1 MTKQEAAIKYITE
14 NYLEFNRLRHD
25 IVSDK
30 LQIRMEADLE
40 SSTTQGAS
48 VQRSKAA
55 VQNGSELWREMT
67 KHDINSIVCHCAQ
80 EYDANITSREVM
92 TALQSDLI
100 PDVHPLREYIN
111 ALPAWKPESG
121 DWIDF
126 VASQVRV
133 KNNDN
138 KVSGNNNDNT
148 DNLRPN
154 QYPLGAQ
161 GEENTQQ
168 PKQLDST
175 TFQSTPFAHEA
186 HRGPRC
192 SQQHSERLGEAYKN
206 DNIDNFR
213 GNQYPCRDEDDLNQQ
228 LKQLDSTTYSA
239 RNNTA
244 SGEGNNT
251 TPDRPRGLSER
262 TSCCQTTTLLD
273 RPYGAE
279 RPMNLTGEAD
289 LTVSEAHDLTSN
301 SSQRERSEA
310 ERLWRVC
317 FKKWFVAMVA
327 SWMKDEVVNH
337 QVLVLI
343 GKQGIF
349 KTTWLEHLI
358 PPHLR
363 AYACKLANSN
373 DLNKDERL
381 RIAEFGLIS
390 LDEIDSMNNRELNQ
404 LKSVITATDVNER
417 AAYAYTKERRVRLAS
432 FCASGNRRDFLTDI
446 TGNRRW
452 LPFEVESIQNPFYSI
467 LPYEQMYA
475 QAWALAQDPMFSYW
489 FDLDE
494 IEVLEEHNQHFRDE
508 SNEEQLLP
516 ILFDVPAEG
525 RGEFMTTAQ
534 ISERLV
540 SYGNIK
546 KPMALSRLGMVLGGI
561 GYRAVTRKI
570 NNTRA
575 RGWIVYQRDTEEINS
590 LKRLL
595 KDG

>member
-14 NYLEFNRLRHD
+14 NYLDFNRLRHD
-25 IVSDK
+25 VVADK
-30 LQIRMEADLE
+30 LQVRLLGDEAKGKRQE
-40 SSTTQGAS
+40 YW
-48 VQRSKAA
+48 K
-55 VQNGSELWREMT
+55 ELS

-100 PDVHPLREYIN
+100 PDVHPLREYV
-111 ALPAWKPESG
+111 LSCGEWTEEQP
-121 DWIDF
+121 DWIDL

-133 KNNDN
+133 K
-138 KVSGNNNDNT
+138 
-148 DNLRPN
+148 
-154 QYPLGAQ
+154 PLG
-161 GEENTQQ
+161 
-168 PKQLDST
+168 D
-175 TFQSTPFAHEA
+175 EA
-186 HRGPRC
+186 KGD
-192 SQQHSERLGEAYKN
+192 K
-206 DNIDNFR
+206 
-213 GNQYPCRDEDDLNQQ
+213 
-228 LKQLDSTTYSA
+228 A
-239 RNNTA
+239 R
-244 SGEGNNT
+244 GEG
-251 TPDRPRGLSER
+251 
-262 TSCCQTTTLLD
+262 
-273 RPYGAE
+273 
-279 RPMNLTGEAD
+279 
-289 LTVSEAHDLTSN
+289 
-301 SSQRERSEA
+301 
-310 ERLWRVC
+310 LWRAC

-327 SWMKDEVVNH
+327 SWMNDEVVNH

-432 FCASGNRRDFLTDI
+432 FCASGNRREFLTDI

-452 LPFEVESIQNPFYSI
+452 LPFEVEEIQNPFFTL
-467 LPYEQMYA
+467 LPYERMYA

-540 SYGNIK
+540 TYGNIK
-546 KPMALSRLGMVLGGI
+546 KPMAIGRLGVLLGQRGYRSVQRQLGGH
-561 GYRAVTRKI
+561 
-570 NNTRA
+570 RA
-575 RGWIVYQRDTEEINS
+575 RGWIVYQRDTNEIDS
-590 LKRLL
+590 MKKLL
-595 KDG
+595 AK

>member
-1 MTKQEAAIKYITE
+1 MTKQECAIKYITE
-14 NYLEFNRLRHD
+14 NYLDYRRLRHD
-25 IVSDK
+25 IVTDK
-30 LQIRMEADLE
+30 LQVRVAHSLE
-40 SSTTQGAS
+40 DAS
-48 VQRSKAA
+48 L
-55 VQNGSELWREMT
+55 QNAPEGLQFRGSEYWREMT
-67 KHDINSIVCHCAQ
+67 KHDINSIVCHAAQ

-100 PDVHPLREYIN
+100 PDVHPLREYVLSCGEWT
-111 ALPAWKPESG
+111 AEQP
-121 DWIDF
+121 DWIDL

-133 KNNDN
+133 RE
-138 KVSGNNNDNT
+138 SAT
-148 DNLRPN
+148 DRCEAPVDRHFVAVDGRSAAPEDRPTGCSVLR
-154 QYPLGAQ
+154 
-161 GEENTQQ
+161 E
-168 PKQLDST
+168 S
-175 TFQSTPFAHEA
+175 
-186 HRGPRC
+186 
-192 SQQHSERLGEAYKN
+192 
-206 DNIDNFR
+206 
-213 GNQYPCRDEDDLNQQ
+213 
-228 LKQLDSTTYSA
+228 
-239 RNNTA
+239 TA
-244 SGEGNNT
+244 SIT
-251 TPDRPRGLSER
+251 SDPQCSASE
-262 TSCCQTTTLLD
+262 TN
-273 RPYGAE
+273 Y
-279 RPMNLTGEAD
+279 
-289 LTVSEAHDLTSN
+289 SEANYSEP
-301 SSQRERSEA
+301 RERSKA
-310 ERLWRVC
+310 DALWRVC

-343 GKQGIF
+343 GRQGIY

-452 LPFEVESIQNPFYSI
+452 LPFEVESIQNPFYTI
-467 LPYEQMYA
+467 LPYERMYA
-475 QAWALAQDPMFSYW
+475 QAWALAQDPLFSYW

-525 RGEFMTTAQ
+525 KGEFMTTAQ

-540 SYGNIK
+540 TYGNIK
-546 KPMALSRLGMVLGGI
+546 KPMALGRLGVLMGSM
-561 GYRAVTRKI
+561 GYRSVTRG
-570 NNTRA
+570 NRQA
-575 RGWIVYQRDTEEINS
+575 RLRGWIVYQRDTEEIAAN
-590 LKRLL
+590 KKLL
-595 KDG
+595 AKECVTV

>member
-14 NYLEFNRLRHD
+14 NYLDFNRLRHD

-30 LQIRMEADLE
+30 LQIRMDLE
-40 SSTTQGAS
+40 EVKG
-48 VQRSKAA
+48 
-55 VQNGSELWREMT
+55 GEYWREMT

-100 PDVHPLREYIN
+100 PDVHPLREYV
-111 ALPAWKPESG
+111 LSCGEWTEEQP
-121 DWIDF
+121 DWIDW
-126 VASQVRV
+126 VAQQVTV
-133 KNNDN
+133 K
-138 KVSGNNNDNT
+138 
-148 DNLRPN
+148 
-154 QYPLGAQ
+154 PLG
-161 GEENTQQ
+161 
-168 PKQLDST
+168 D
-175 TFQSTPFAHEA
+175 EA
-186 HRGPRC
+186 KGD
-192 SQQHSERLGEAYKN
+192 K
-206 DNIDNFR
+206 
-213 GNQYPCRDEDDLNQQ
+213 
-228 LKQLDSTTYSA
+228 A
-239 RNNTA
+239 R
-244 SGEGNNT
+244 GEG
-251 TPDRPRGLSER
+251 
-262 TSCCQTTTLLD
+262 
-273 RPYGAE
+273 
-279 RPMNLTGEAD
+279 
-289 LTVSEAHDLTSN
+289 
-301 SSQRERSEA
+301 
-310 ERLWRVC
+310 LWRGC

-452 LPFEVESIQNPFYSI
+452 LPFEVESIQNPFYTI
-467 LPYEQMYA
+467 LPYERMYA
-475 QAWALAQDPMFSYW
+475 QAWALAQDPLFSYW

-494 IEVLEEHNQHFRDE
+494 IEVLEQHNQHFRDE

-525 RGEFMTTAQ
+525 KGEFMTTAQ

-540 SYGNIK
+540 TYGNIK
-546 KPMALSRLGMVLGGI
+546 KPMALSRLGMVLGTAGFK
-561 GYRAVTRKI
+561 ATKRKI
-570 NNTRA
+570 GNIQT
-575 RGWIVYQRDTEEINS
+575 RGWIVYQRDTDEIS
-590 LKRLL
+590 ALKRIL
-595 KDG
+595 KD

>member
-14 NYLEFNRLRHD
+14 NYLDFNRLRHD

-30 LQIRMEADLE
+30 LQIRMDLE
-40 SSTTQGAS
+40 EVKG
-48 VQRSKAA
+48 
-55 VQNGSELWREMT
+55 GEYWREMT

-100 PDVHPLREYIN
+100 PDVHPLREYV
-111 ALPAWKPESG
+111 LSCREWTEEQP
-121 DWIDF
+121 DWIDW
-126 VASQVRV
+126 VAQQVTV
-133 KNNDN
+133 K
-138 KVSGNNNDNT
+138 
-148 DNLRPN
+148 
-154 QYPLGAQ
+154 
-161 GEENTQQ
+161 
-168 PKQLDST
+168 
-175 TFQSTPFAHEA
+175 PFGDEA
-186 HRGPRC
+186 KGD
-192 SQQHSERLGEAYKN
+192 K
-206 DNIDNFR
+206 
-213 GNQYPCRDEDDLNQQ
+213 
-228 LKQLDSTTYSA
+228 A
-239 RNNTA
+239 R
-244 SGEGNNT
+244 GEG
-251 TPDRPRGLSER
+251 
-262 TSCCQTTTLLD
+262 
-273 RPYGAE
+273 
-279 RPMNLTGEAD
+279 
-289 LTVSEAHDLTSN
+289 
-301 SSQRERSEA
+301 
-310 ERLWRVC
+310 LWRGC

-452 LPFEVESIQNPFYSI
+452 LPFEVESIQNPFYTL
-467 LPYEQMYA
+467 LPYERMYA
-475 QAWALAQDPMFSYW
+475 QAWALAQDPLFSYW

-525 RGEFMTTAQ
+525 KGEFMTTAQ

-540 SYGNIK
+540 TYGNIK
-546 KPMALSRLGMVLGGI
+546 KPMALSRLGMVLGAAGYQSTRPKI
-561 GYRAVTRKI
+561 GGRLI
-570 NNTRA
+570 
-575 RGWIVYQRDTEEINS
+575 RGWLVYQRDTDEIAS

-595 KDG
+595 KE

>member
-100 PDVHPLREYIN
+100 PDVPPLREYIN

-126 VASQVRV
+126 VAQQV
-133 KNNDN
+133 KI
-138 KVSGNNNDNT
+138 K
-148 DNLRPN
+148 
-154 QYPLGAQ
+154 PLG
-161 GEENTQQ
+161 
-168 PKQLDST
+168 D
-175 TFQSTPFAHEA
+175 EA
-186 HRGPRC
+186 KGD
-192 SQQHSERLGEAYKN
+192 K
-206 DNIDNFR
+206 
-213 GNQYPCRDEDDLNQQ
+213 
-228 LKQLDSTTYSA
+228 A
-239 RNNTA
+239 R
-244 SGEGNNT
+244 GEG
-251 TPDRPRGLSER
+251 
-262 TSCCQTTTLLD
+262 
-273 RPYGAE
+273 
-279 RPMNLTGEAD
+279 
-289 LTVSEAHDLTSN
+289 
-301 SSQRERSEA
+301 
-310 ERLWRVC
+310 LWRVC

-575 RGWIVYQRDTEEINS
+575 RGWIVYQRDTEEINR

>member
-14 NYLEFNRLRHD
+14 NYLDYRRLRHD
-25 IVSDK
+25 IVADK
-30 LQIRMEADLE
+30 LQVRLLGDEAKGKRQE
-40 SSTTQGAS
+40 YW
-48 VQRSKAA
+48 K
-55 VQNGSELWREMT
+55 ELS

-100 PDVHPLREYIN
+100 PDVHPLREYV
-111 ALPAWKPESG
+111 LSCGEWTEEQP
-121 DWIDF
+121 DWIDW
-126 VASQVRV
+126 VAQQVTV
-133 KNNDN
+133 K
-138 KVSGNNNDNT
+138 
-148 DNLRPN
+148 
-154 QYPLGAQ
+154 PLG
-161 GEENTQQ
+161 
-168 PKQLDST
+168 D
-175 TFQSTPFAHEA
+175 EA
-186 HRGPRC
+186 KGDKARG
-192 SQQHSERLGEAYKN
+192 
-206 DNIDNFR
+206 
-213 GNQYPCRDEDDLNQQ
+213 
-228 LKQLDSTTYSA
+228 
-239 RNNTA
+239 
-244 SGEGNNT
+244 
-251 TPDRPRGLSER
+251 
-262 TSCCQTTTLLD
+262 
-273 RPYGAE
+273 
-279 RPMNLTGEAD
+279 
-289 LTVSEAHDLTSN
+289 
-301 SSQRERSEA
+301 
-310 ERLWRVC
+310 ERLWRGC

-452 LPFEVESIQNPFYSI
+452 LPFEVESIQNPFYTL
-467 LPYEQMYA
+467 LPYERMYA
-475 QAWALAQDPMFSYW
+475 QAWALAQDPLFSYW

-525 RGEFMTTAQ
+525 KGEFMTTAQ

-540 SYGNIK
+540 TYGNIK
-546 KPMALSRLGMVLGGI
+546 KPMAMSRLGMVLGAAGYQSTRPKI
-561 GYRAVTRKI
+561 GGRLI
-570 NNTRA
+570 
-575 RGWIVYQRDTEEINS
+575 RGWLVYQRDTDEIAS
-590 LKRLL
+590 LKRIL
-595 KDG
+595 KE

>member
-14 NYLEFNRLRHD
+14 NYLNYRRLRHD
-25 IVSDK
+25 IVADK
-30 LQIRMEADLE
+30 LQIRMADSLSAPHNATSVIGDPAE
-40 SSTTQGAS
+40 DAS
-48 VQRSKAA
+48 L
-55 VQNGSELWREMT
+55 QNAPMGLQFRGSESWREMT

-100 PDVHPLREYIN
+100 PDVHPLREYVLSCGEWT
-111 ALPAWKPESG
+111 AEQP
-121 DWIDF
+121 DWIDW
-126 VASQVRV
+126 VTQQVTV
-133 KNNDN
+133 K
-138 KVSGNNNDNT
+138 
-148 DNLRPN
+148 
-154 QYPLGAQ
+154 PLG
-161 GEENTQQ
+161 
-168 PKQLDST
+168 D
-175 TFQSTPFAHEA
+175 EA
-186 HRGPRC
+186 KGD
-192 SQQHSERLGEAYKN
+192 K
-206 DNIDNFR
+206 
-213 GNQYPCRDEDDLNQQ
+213 
-228 LKQLDSTTYSA
+228 A
-239 RNNTA
+239 R
-244 SGEGNNT
+244 GEG
-251 TPDRPRGLSER
+251 
-262 TSCCQTTTLLD
+262 
-273 RPYGAE
+273 
-279 RPMNLTGEAD
+279 
-289 LTVSEAHDLTSN
+289 
-301 SSQRERSEA
+301 
-310 ERLWRVC
+310 LWRGC

-452 LPFEVESIQNPFYSI
+452 LPFEVESIQNPFYTI
-467 LPYEQMYA
+467 LPYERMYA
-475 QAWALAQDPMFSYW
+475 QAWALAQDPLFSYW

-525 RGEFMTTAQ
+525 KGEFMTTAQ

-540 SYGNIK
+540 TYGNIK
-546 KPMALSRLGMVLGGI
+546 KPMALSRLGMVLGAAGYQSTRPKI
-561 GYRAVTRKI
+561 GGRLI
-570 NNTRA
+570 
-575 RGWIVYQRDTEEINS
+575 RGWLVYQRDTDEIAS

-595 KDG
+595 KE

>member
-14 NYLEFNRLRHD
+14 NYLDYRRLRHD

-30 LQIRMEADLE
+30 LQIRMADSLE
-40 SSTTQGAS
+40 D
-48 VQRSKAA
+48 AA
-55 VQNGSELWREMT
+55 LSGYSLEFKGGEYWREMT

-100 PDVHPLREYIN
+100 PDVHPLREYV
-111 ALPAWKPESG
+111 LSCREWTEEQP
-121 DWIDF
+121 DWIDW
-126 VASQVRV
+126 VAQQVTV
-133 KNNDN
+133 K
-138 KVSGNNNDNT
+138 
-148 DNLRPN
+148 
-154 QYPLGAQ
+154 PLG
-161 GEENTQQ
+161 
-168 PKQLDST
+168 D
-175 TFQSTPFAHEA
+175 EA
-186 HRGPRC
+186 KGD
-192 SQQHSERLGEAYKN
+192 K
-206 DNIDNFR
+206 
-213 GNQYPCRDEDDLNQQ
+213 
-228 LKQLDSTTYSA
+228 A
-239 RNNTA
+239 R
-244 SGEGNNT
+244 GEG
-251 TPDRPRGLSER
+251 
-262 TSCCQTTTLLD
+262 
-273 RPYGAE
+273 
-279 RPMNLTGEAD
+279 
-289 LTVSEAHDLTSN
+289 
-301 SSQRERSEA
+301 
-310 ERLWRVC
+310 LWRGC

-343 GKQGIF
+343 GRQGIY

-363 AYACKLANSN
+363 AYACKLANNN

-452 LPFEVESIQNPFYSI
+452 LPFEVESIQNPFYTL
-467 LPYEQMYA
+467 LPYERMYA
-475 QAWALAQDPMFSYW
+475 QAWALAQDPLFSYW

-525 RGEFMTTAQ
+525 RGEFLTTAQ

-540 SYGNIK
+540 TYGNIK
-546 KPMALSRLGMVLGGI
+546 KPMALSRLGMVLGTAGFK
-561 GYRAVTRKI
+561 ATKRKI
-570 NNTRA
+570 GNIQT
-575 RGWIVYQRDTEEINS
+575 RGWIVYQRDTDEIS
-590 LKRLL
+590 ALRRIL
-595 KDG
+595 KD

>member
-1 MTKQEAAIKYITE
+1 MTKQEAVIKYIE
-14 NYLEFNRLRHD
+14 DNYLQFRRLRHD

-40 SSTTQGAS
+40 GSTTLGAS

-67 KHDINSIVCHCAQ
+67 KQDINSIVCHCAQ
-80 EYDANITSREVM
+80 ECDVNITSREVM

-111 ALPAWKPESG
+111 ALPRYTPDQP

-126 VASQVRV
+126 VASQV
-133 KNNDN
+133 
-138 KVSGNNNDNT
+138 KVRESASSGVQELRSLGVTSEQAQSATEPSEPLTSGN
-148 DNLRPN
+148 
-154 QYPLGAQ
+154 
-161 GEENTQQ
+161 
-168 PKQLDST
+168 
-175 TFQSTPFAHEA
+175 
-186 HRGPRC
+186 
-192 SQQHSERLGEAYKN
+192 
-206 DNIDNFR
+206 
-213 GNQYPCRDEDDLNQQ
+213 
-228 LKQLDSTTYSA
+228 SA
-239 RNNTA
+239 
-244 SGEGNNT
+244 S
-251 TPDRPRGLSER
+251 
-262 TSCCQTTTLLD
+262 
-273 RPYGAE
+273 
-279 RPMNLTGEAD
+279 
-289 LTVSEAHDLTSN
+289 
-301 SSQRERSEA
+301 
-310 ERLWRVC
+310 RLWRGC

-343 GKQGIF
+343 GKQGIY

-363 AYACKLANSN
+363 AYACKLANSA

-417 AAYAYTKERRVRLAS
+417 AAYAYTKERRIRLAS

-452 LPFEVESIQNPFYSI
+452 LPFEVESIQNPFHTI

-475 QAWALAQDPMFSYW
+475 QAWALANDEFFSYW

-494 IEVLEEHNQHFRDE
+494 IEVLEQHNQHFRDE

-540 SYGNIK
+540 TYGNIK
-546 KPMALSRLGMVLGGI
+546 KPMTLSRLGVLMSSM
-561 GYRAVTRKI
+561 GYRSVQRQI
-570 NNTRA
+570 GCHRG
-575 RGWIVYQRDTEEINS
+575 RGWIVYQRDTDEILS
-590 LKRLL
+590 MRRLL
-595 KDG
+595 IQ

>member
-14 NYLEFNRLRHD
+14 NYLDFNRLRHD
-25 IVSDK
+25 IVADK
-30 LQIRMEADLE
+30 LQVRDE
-40 SSTTQGAS
+40 TG
-48 VQRSKAA
+48 
-55 VQNGSELWREMT
+55 WREMT
-67 KHDINSIVCHCAQ
+67 KHDINSIVCHAAQ

-100 PDVHPLREYIN
+100 PDVHPLREYV
-111 ALPAWKPESG
+111 LSCGEWTEEQP
-121 DWIDF
+121 DWIDL

-133 KNNDN
+133 RE
-138 KVSGNNNDNT
+138 SAT
-148 DNLRPN
+148 DRC
-154 QYPLGAQ
+154 
-161 GEENTQQ
+161 
-168 PKQLDST
+168 
-175 TFQSTPFAHEA
+175 EA
-186 HRGPRC
+186 PVDRHFVAVDGR
-192 SQQHSERLGEAYKN
+192 
-206 DNIDNFR
+206 
-213 GNQYPCRDEDDLNQQ
+213 
-228 LKQLDSTTYSA
+228 SA
-239 RNNTA
+239 APVVFHNESTA
-244 SGEGNNT
+244 SNA
-251 TPDRPRGLSER
+251 SELQCSASE
-262 TSCCQTTTLLD
+262 TN
-273 RPYGAE
+273 Y
-279 RPMNLTGEAD
+279 
-289 LTVSEAHDLTSN
+289 SEATH
-301 SSQRERSEA
+301 SSQSGRSEVD
-310 ERLWRVC
+310 RLWRVC

-452 LPFEVESIQNPFYSI
+452 LPFEVESIQNPFYTL
-467 LPYEQMYA
+467 LPYERMYA
-475 QAWALAQDPMFSYW
+475 QAWALAQDPLFSYW

-525 RGEFMTTAQ
+525 KGEFMTTAQ

-540 SYGNIK
+540 TYGNIK
-546 KPMALSRLGMVLGGI
+546 KPMALGRLGVLMGSM
-561 GYRAVTRKI
+561 GYRSVTRG
-570 NNTRA
+570 NRQA
-575 RGWIVYQRDTEEINS
+575 RLRGWIVYQRDTEEIAAN
-590 LKRLL
+590 KKLL
-595 KDG
+595 AKECVTV

>member
-1 MTKQEAAIKYITE
+1 MNKQEAAIKYITE
-14 NYLEFNRLRHD
+14 NYLDYRRLRHD
-25 IVSDK
+25 IVADK
-30 LQIRMEADLE
+30 LQVRMEKPTPAPSLKGGELSSQRMSFPLGEDLGE
-40 SSTTQGAS
+40 
-48 VQRSKAA
+48 A
-55 VQNGSELWREMT
+55 VWREMT

-100 PDVHPLREYIN
+100 PDVHPLREYV
-111 ALPAWKPESG
+111 LSCGEWTEEQP
-121 DWIDF
+121 DWIDW
-126 VASQVRV
+126 VAQQVRV
-133 KNNDN
+133 RE
-138 KVSGNNNDNT
+138 SAT
-148 DNLRPN
+148 DRC
-154 QYPLGAQ
+154 
-161 GEENTQQ
+161 
-168 PKQLDST
+168 
-175 TFQSTPFAHEA
+175 EA
-186 HRGPRC
+186 PVDRHFVAVDGR
-192 SQQHSERLGEAYKN
+192 
-206 DNIDNFR
+206 
-213 GNQYPCRDEDDLNQQ
+213 
-228 LKQLDSTTYSA
+228 SA
-239 RNNTA
+239 APVVFHNESTA
-244 SGEGNNT
+244 SNA
-251 TPDRPRGLSER
+251 SELQC
-262 TSCCQTTTLLD
+262 S
-273 RPYGAE
+273 A
-279 RPMNLTGEAD
+279 
-289 LTVSEAHDLTSN
+289 SETNYSEP
-301 SSQRERSEA
+301 RERSKTD
-310 ERLWRVC
+310 RLWRVC

-452 LPFEVESIQNPFYSI
+452 LPFEVEEIQNPFYTI
-467 LPYEQMYA
+467 LPYERMYA
-475 QAWALAQDPMFSYW
+475 QAWALAQDPLFSYW
-489 FDLDE
+489 FELDE
-494 IEVLEEHNQHFRDE
+494 IEVLEQHNQHFRDE

-525 RGEFMTTAQ
+525 KGEFMTTAQ

-540 SYGNIK
+540 TYGNIK
-546 KPMALSRLGMVLGGI
+546 KPMALGRLGVLMGSM
-561 GYRAVTRKI
+561 GYRSVTRG
-570 NNTRA
+570 NRQA
-575 RGWIVYQRDTEEINS
+575 RLRGWIVYQRDTEEIAAN
-590 LKRLL
+590 KKLL
-595 KDG
+595 AKECVTV

>member
-14 NYLEFNRLRHD
+14 NYLDYNRLRHD
-25 IVSDK
+25 VVSDK
-30 LQIRMEADLE
+30 MQIRVEHSLE
-40 SSTTQGAS
+40 SFRM
-48 VQRSKAA
+48 VQNGSAV
-55 VQNGSELWREMT
+55 VQNGSELSSTAKQPLHHSTPSFWREMT

-80 EYDANITSREVM
+80 EYDANITSREVL

-100 PDVHPLREYIN
+100 PDVHPLREYIQS
-111 ALPAWKPESG
+111 LKPYTPDQP
-121 DWIDF
+121 DWIDM
-126 VASQVRV
+126 VAQQVRV
-133 KNNDN
+133 KTNNNEDTLIQQPEQQITNNIPLANTASGTEELILNDN
-138 KVSGNNNDNT
+138 I

-154 QYPLGAQ
+154 QIAPHSPTRLIGDPALPATP
-161 GEENTQQ
+161 EENN
-168 PKQLDST
+168 
-175 TFQSTPFAHEA
+175 STPS
-186 HRGPRC
+186 C
-192 SQQHSERLGEAYKN
+192 
-206 DNIDNFR
+206 
-213 GNQYPCRDEDDLNQQ
+213 
-228 LKQLDSTTYSA
+228 TTLH
-239 RNNTA
+239 
-244 SGEGNNT
+244 NT
-251 TPDRPRGLSER
+251 TPS
-262 TSCCQTTTLLD
+262 
-273 RPYGAE
+273 
-279 RPMNLTGEAD
+279 AD
-289 LTVSEAHDLTSN
+289 A
-301 SSQRERSEA
+301 
-310 ERLWRVC
+310 LWRTC

-327 SWMKDEVVNH
+327 SWMNDEVVNH

-343 GKQGIF
+343 GKQGIY

-363 AYACKLANSN
+363 AYACKLANST

-452 LPFEVESIQNPFYSI
+452 LPFEVESIQNPFFTT
-467 LPYEQMYA
+467 LPYELMYA
-475 QAWALAQDPMFSYW
+475 QAWALAQDPTFSYW

-494 IEVLEEHNQHFRDE
+494 IAVLEEHNQHFRDE

-540 SYGNIK
+540 TYGNIK
-546 KPMALSRLGMVLGGI
+546 KPMALSRLGMVLGTA
-561 GYRAVTRKI
+561 GYKATKRKI
-570 NNTRA
+570 GKTQT
-575 RGWIVYQRDTEEINS
+575 RGWIVYQRDTNEIS
-590 LKRLL
+590 ALRRTL
-595 KDG
+595 KD